1 METAYPPCPI
11 RTDWKA
17 LYKAAVH
24 ETDGSIGSQRI
35 TEAER
40 AISARARELFYSNG
54 PFEEEEALEDALCT
68 LRALR
73 SAWEHFESA
82 TRR

>member
-24 ETDGSIGSQRI
+24 ETDGSIGSHRI
-35 TEAER
+35 AEAER
-40 AISARARELFYSNG
+40 AISHV
-54 PFEEEEALEDALCT
+54 LENSSTVTVPSKKRKLLKTLC
-68 LRALR
+68 APCVP
-73 SAWEHFESA
+73 
-82 TRR
+82 